1 LLRTAARRG
10 ETRSMQTEVINVLL
24 VEAHPMFRERLASV
38 ISKRGNMS
46 VCGEADNVNDALAL
60 AEKTH
65 PNIAIVDIT
74 LRGSNGLDFL
84 KDLKARGI
92 ELPVL
97 VLSMHDEA
105 IYAER
110 VLRAGARG
118 YITKY
123 EASSEVMAAIEQVL
137 EGEVYLSREMTS
149 RMLGRFAVGKR
160 AADPGDVSALTDR
173 ELDVFQRIGRGETA
187 RDIALALH
195 VGVTTIDTYR
205 ARIKG
210 KLDLRNGN
218 EMQRRAME
226 WVKENC

>member
-1 LLRTAARRG
+1 
-10 ETRSMQTEVINVLL
+10 MQTETAAIKVLL
-24 VEAHPMFRERLASV
+24 VEDHPMFRERLASI
-38 ISKRGNMS
+38 ISKRGDMA
-46 VCGEADNVNDALAL
+46 VCGEADNAHDALAL
-60 AEKTH
+60 AETLQ

-84 KDLKARGI
+84 KDLKARDI
-92 ELPVL
+92 ALPVL

-137 EGEVYLSREMTS
+137 SGEVYLSRQMTS
-149 RMLGRFAVGKR
+149 RMLGRFAVGKK
-160 AADPGDVSALTDR
+160 AEPGDVSALTDR
-173 ELDVFQRIGRGETA
+173 ELDVFQRIGRGETG
-187 RDIALALH
+187 RDIAEALH

-205 ARIKG
+205 ARIKE
-210 KLDLRNGN
+210 KLGLRNGA
-218 EMQRRAME
+218 ELQRRAME
-226 WVKENC
+226 WAQENPA

>member
-1 LLRTAARRG
+1 
-10 ETRSMQTEVINVLL
+10 MQTETVPTLIKVLL
-24 VEAHPMFRERLASV
+24 VEDHPMFRERLAS
-38 ISKRGNMS
+38 IIEKRGDMV
-46 VCGEADNVNDALAL
+46 VCGEADNVHDALER
-60 AEKTH
+60 AEATK

-84 KDLKARGI
+84 KDLKAREI

-137 EGEVYLSREMTS
+137 SGEVYLSRQMTS
-149 RMLGRFAVGKR
+149 RMLGRFAVGRKE
-160 AADPGDVSALTDR
+160 PGDVSALTDR

-187 RDIALALH
+187 RDIASALH
-195 VGVTTIDTYR
+195 LGITTIDTYR
-205 ARIKG
+205 ARIKE
-210 KLDLRNGN
+210 KLGLKNGN
-218 EMQRRAME
+218 ELQRRAME
-226 WVKENC
+226 WAKENPA

>member
-1 LLRTAARRG
+1 MQAEYLKRT
-10 ETRSMQTEVINVLL
+10 VNVLL
-24 VEAHPMFRERLASV
+24 VEDHPMFRERLASV
-38 ISKRGNMS
+38 ISKRGDMA
-46 VCGEADNVNDALAL
+46 VCAEADNVQDALRL
-60 AEKTH
+60 AESFR
-65 PNIAIVDIT
+65 PDIAIVDIT

-137 EGEVYLSREMTS
+137 NGEVYLSRQMTS
-149 RMLGRFAVGKR
+149 RMLGRFAIGKKDD
-160 AADPGDVSALTDR
+160 ANDISALTDR
-173 ELDVFQRIGRGETA
+173 ELEVFQRIGRGETP
-187 RDIALALH
+187 RDIAGALH
-195 VGVTTIDTYR
+195 LGITTIDTYR
-205 ARIKG
+205 ARIKE
-210 KLDLRNGN
+210 KLGLKTGN
-218 EMQRRAME
+218 ELNRRAME
-226 WVKENC
+226 WAQANPA

>member
-1 LLRTAARRG
+1 
-10 ETRSMQTEVINVLL
+10 MQPEALKSVINVLL
-24 VEAHPMFRERLASV
+24 VEDHPMFRERLSSI
-38 ISKRGNMS
+38 ISKRGDMA
-46 VCGEADNVNDALAL
+46 VCGEADNVVDALHL
-60 AEKTH
+60 AETLK

-84 KDLKARGI
+84 KDLKARSLA
-92 ELPVL
+92 LPVL

-137 EGEVYLSREMTS
+137 NGEVYLSRQMTS
-149 RMLGRFAVGKR
+149 RMLGRFAVGKKS
-160 AADPGDVSALTDR
+160 ADAGDVNALTDR
-173 ELDVFQRIGRGETA
+173 ELDVFQRIGHGETA
-187 RDIALALH
+187 RDIASALH

-205 ARIKG
+205 ARIKE
-210 KLDLRNGN
+210 KLALKSGSDL
-218 EMQRRAME
+218 QRRAME
-226 WVKENC
+226 WVQENPA

>member
-1 LLRTAARRG
+1 MP
-10 ETRSMQTEVINVLL
+10 SVIKVLL
-24 VEAHPMFRERLASV
+24 VEDHPMFRERLAS
-38 ISKRGNMS
+38 IIAKRGDMA
-46 VCGEADNVNDALAL
+46 VCGEADNVHDALIC
-60 AEKTH
+60 AETTH

-84 KDLKARGI
+84 KDLKAREI
-92 ELPVL
+92 NLPVL

-137 EGEVYLSREMTS
+137 NGEVYLSRQMTS
-149 RMLGRFAVGKR
+149 RMLGRFAVGKKE
-160 AADPGDVSALTDR
+160 PGDISALTDR

-187 RDIALALH
+187 RDIASALH
-195 VGVTTIDTYR
+195 LGITTIDTYR
-205 ARIKG
+205 ARIKE
-210 KLDLRNGN
+210 KLGLKNGN
-218 EMQRRAME
+218 ELQRRAME
-226 WVKENC
+226 WSKENPA

>member
-1 LLRTAARRG
+1 
-10 ETRSMQTEVINVLL
+10 MQPEALKSVINVLL
-24 VEAHPMFRERLASV
+24 VEDHPMFRERLSSI
-38 ISKRGNMS
+38 ISKRGDMA
-46 VCGEADNVNDALAL
+46 VCGEADNVVDALHL
-60 AEKTH
+60 AETLK

-84 KDLKARGI
+84 KDLKARSLA
-92 ELPVL
+92 LPVL

-137 EGEVYLSREMTS
+137 NGEVYLSRQMTA
-149 RMLGRFAVGKR
+149 RMLGRFAVGTK
-160 AADPGDVSALTDR
+160 AAGVSDVSALTDR
-173 ELDVFQRIGRGETA
+173 ELDVFQRIGHGETA
-187 RDIALALH
+187 RDIASALH

-205 ARIKG
+205 ARIKE
-210 KLDLRNGN
+210 KLALKSGSDL
-218 EMQRRAME
+218 QRRAME
-226 WVKENC
+226 WVQENPA

>member
-1 LLRTAARRG
+1 
-10 ETRSMQTEVINVLL
+10 MQTETVPSIIKVML
-24 VEAHPMFRERLASV
+24 VEDHPMFRERLAS
-38 ISKRGNMS
+38 IIAKRGDMC
-46 VCGEADNVNDALAL
+46 VCGEADNVNDALAC
-60 AEKTH
+60 AEATQ

-84 KDLKARGI
+84 KDLKARNI
-92 ELPVL
+92 NLPVL

-137 EGEVYLSREMTS
+137 NGEVYLSRQMTAQ
-149 RMLGRFAVGKR
+149 MLGRFAIGKKE
-160 AADPGDVSALTDR
+160 AGDISALTDR

-187 RDIALALH
+187 RDIASALH
-195 VGVTTIDTYR
+195 LGITTIDTYR
-205 ARIKG
+205 ARIKE
-210 KLDLRNGN
+210 KLGLKNGN
-218 EMQRRAME
+218 ELQRRAME
-226 WVKENC
+226 WVKDNPA